1 MRASIRSLTLALM
14 LVAATWVSKAQAGIV
29 QMGSTFDMR
38 FFGAG
43 IASTI
48 SLAPIVFDGLA
59 QNFTVNVAGNTR
71 NLSVI
76 ESDTDLGSGSFL
88 ISILLSSDGAL
99 FPGVTAF
106 GSTGNNDPFN
116 LLASVRLDR
125 AVQTMTRVGD
135 PDLVLDF
142 TAIVNVKNPWNGSA
156 PVATLGVGFTGLTAG
171 TDIRSIRYDL
181 YVSRIPEPSALA
193 LVGLALGAL
202 GATRMRSAK
211 ARTA

>member
-1 MRASIRSLTLALM
+1 MRASIRSFTSALV
-14 LVAATWVSKAQAGIV
+14 LVAASWVGTAQAGIV
-29 QMGSTFDMR
+29 QVGSTYDMR

-48 SLAPIVFDGLA
+48 SLAPIVFDGVA

-71 NLSVI
+71 HISVT

-88 ISILLSSDGAL
+88 ISVLLSADGAL
-99 FPGVTAF
+99 FPGNTAF

-116 LLASVRLDR
+116 LLAPVRLDR

-135 PDLVLDF
+135 PDLVFDF
-142 TAIVNVKNPWNGSA
+142 TSSVAVPNPWNGSA
-156 PVATLGVGFTGLTAG
+156 PVAGTGVGFSGLAAG
-171 TDIRSIRYDL
+171 TDIRSIQYDL
-181 YVSRIPEPSALA
+181 YVSLIPEPSALA
-193 LVGLALGAL
+193 LVGLALAAL
-202 GATRMRSAK
+202 GATRMRAAK